1 MRYLK
6 KSPVNNCTSTNTVP
20 GKRTFIADAD
30 RLIQQ
35 LQGIKAQY
43 GLYNE
48 IKIIFQYQEE

>member
-20 GKRTFIADAD
+20 GKSTFIADAD